1 MHPANIKNSEMIL
14 GILTLKF
21 QTLKAYAFPLAFN
34 HNNNKLKEVSDKS
47 LKLFF
52 MAGIPLS

>member
-21 QTLKAYAFPLAFN
+21 QTLKAYAFPLA
-34 HNNNKLKEVSDKS
+34 LITIIIS
-47 LKLFF
+47 LKKFQTKV
-52 MAGIPLS
+52 